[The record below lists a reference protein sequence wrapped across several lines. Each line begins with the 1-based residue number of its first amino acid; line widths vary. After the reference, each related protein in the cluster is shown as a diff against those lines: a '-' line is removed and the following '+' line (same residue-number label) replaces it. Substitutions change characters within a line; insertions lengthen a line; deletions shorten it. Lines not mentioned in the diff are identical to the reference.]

1 LYFNKKYFII
11 NIMIIEIVDVYNEI
25 QNVEHQSL
33 APLESAREDDKN
45 ERRKWSA
52 AYVLGRRVLAI
63 AGLDDE
69 NTAACFASFVVCANA
84 IDDLIDNEA
93 DEANEDDN
101 QLFLNACQLA
111 LLGGDQN
118 VYSGPKGRLVNYAAT
133 ISATYLE
140 QIKNASDDIE
150 LLHKTVREQ
159 NTNKTMNDAQ
169 ENSDRM
175 AGLLLGMV
183 LSLAGQ
189 KDNNEALY
197 RSLFLIGAA
206 VQRIDNFT
214 DLGEDTEQGTT
225 TPETMRA
232 QNGMPVF
239 VVGMKAYIE
248 AFRLLRE
255 ASRTDLKKQ
264 QKKELLPLA
273 MLLVLRHTTVP
284 RVFHN
289 FRGLINK

>member
-1 LYFNKKYFII
+1 
-11 NIMIIEIVDVYNEI
+11 MIIEIVDVYNEI

-93 DEANEDDN
+93 DEADEVDEANEDDN

-111 LLGGDQN
+111 LFGSGQI
-118 VYSGPKGRLVNYAAT
+118 VYRGPKGRLVNYAAT
-133 ISATYLE
+133 INATYTK
-140 QIKNASDDIE
+140 QIQNASDDIG
-150 LLHKTVREQ
+150 LLHETVREQ
-159 NTNKTMNDAQ
+159 NTNETMNDAR

-239 VVGMKAYIE
+239 VVGMKAYVE

-255 ASRTDLKKQ
+255 ASRTDLTKQ